1 MTGLESLKV
10 RNVDFSYINNLKIIE
25 NLLKNKG
32 FPKTINF
39 NTLMNI
45 SILLLHIDHFEW
57 FMKIKK
63 IILKSLKKGNINPIE
78 YARIFDR
85 CLISS
90 GMKPYYYI
98 GVSGF
103 KYEKPIGKELI
114 LANKKRAKIG
124 CPPVE
129 ETNQYIQLFFPLNTF

>member
-1 MTGLESLKV
+1 MTDRDQLAIKNSVKYYKIYGDSISNYSEFIDSL
-10 RNVDFSYINNLKIIE
+10 NFIIIE

-63 IILKSLKKGNINPIE
+63 IILKSLKKGNINPI
-78 YARIFDR
+78 
-85 CLISS
+85 
-90 GMKPYYYI
+90 
-98 GVSGF
+98 
-103 KYEKPIGKELI
+103 
-114 LANKKRAKIG
+114 
-124 CPPVE
+124 
-129 ETNQYIQLFFPLNTF
+129 